1 MLKILD
7 STAPESKEEGLDVP
21 LNDEMQDVNGVRYK
35 AIRSTKRTCNG
46 CCFSNRKN
54 VYGVMICSRVRCAWM
69 FRADRKDVVFITTS
83 IPQSMKSVF
92 VAVKKNNRTGKEI
105 Q

>member
-35 AIRSTKRTCNG
+35 AIRSTNAPATAAVSQIART
-46 CCFSNRKN
+46 
-54 VYGVMICSRVRCAWM
+54 YTAL
-69 FRADRKDVVFITTS
+69 
-83 IPQSMKSVF
+83 
-92 VAVKKNNRTGKEI
+92 
-105 Q
+105 

>member
-1 MLKILD
+1 
-7 STAPESKEEGLDVP
+7 
-21 LNDEMQDVNGVRYK
+21 
-35 AIRSTKRTCNG
+35 
-46 CCFSNRKN
+46 
-54 VYGVMICSRVRCAWM
+54 MICSRVRCAWM

-105 Q
+105 QK